1 MRNNTV
7 ILIKNLAQRGLM
19 HMFGANVFN
28 KIISFSGT
36 ILLVRI
42 LSKGEYGVYAYVQN
56 ILSFF
61 LLLNGLGVVS
71 GLLQYGS
78 VYRNSPLMYA
88 FFKYGLRRGVI
99 GNIGFWNRIIW
110 FVICQRFFYKY
121 FICDYFFYTCL
132 YNYL

>member
-61 LLLNGLGVVS
+61 IERFGSRFRVV
-71 GLLQYGS
+71 
-78 VYRNSPLMYA
+78 A
-88 FFKYGLRRGVI
+88 
-99 GNIGFWNRIIW
+99 IW
-110 FVICQRFFYKY
+110 FSV
-121 FICDYFFYTCL
+121 
-132 YNYL
+132 

>member
-42 LSKGEYGVYAYVQN
+42 LSKGEYGVYAYKGGKTKCDK
-56 ILSFF
+56 LSY
-61 LLLNGLGVVS
+61 S
-71 GLLQYGS
+71 
-78 VYRNSPLMYA
+78 
-88 FFKYGLRRGVI
+88 
-99 GNIGFWNRIIW
+99 
-110 FVICQRFFYKY
+110 
-121 FICDYFFYTCL
+121 T
-132 YNYL
+132 

>member
-56 ILSFF
+56 IFVFF
-61 LLLNGLGVVS
+61 FVIERFGSRFRVV
-71 GLLQYGS
+71 
-78 VYRNSPLMYA
+78 A
-88 FFKYGLRRGVI
+88 
-99 GNIGFWNRIIW
+99 IW
-110 FVICQRFFYKY
+110 FSV
-121 FICDYFFYTCL
+121 
-132 YNYL
+132 

>member
-42 LSKGEYGVYAYVQN
+42 LSKGEYGYMLMSK
-56 ILSFF
+56 IFCLFF
-61 LLLNGLGVVS
+61 C
-71 GLLQYGS
+71 Y
-78 VYRNSPLMYA
+78 
-88 FFKYGLRRGVI
+88 
-99 GNIGFWNRIIW
+99 
-110 FVICQRFFYKY
+110 
-121 FICDYFFYTCL
+121 
-132 YNYL
+132 

>member
-42 LSKGEYGVYAYVQN
+42 LSKGEYGVYAYVQ
-56 ILSFF
+56 IYQTIRIFF
-61 LLLNGLGVVS
+61 EKKKKNKGKK
-71 GLLQYGS
+71 
-78 VYRNSPLMYA
+78 R
-88 FFKYGLRRGVI
+88 
-99 GNIGFWNRIIW
+99 
-110 FVICQRFFYKY
+110 
-121 FICDYFFYTCL
+121 
-132 YNYL
+132 

>member
-56 ILSFF
+56 ILLFF
-61 LLLNGLGVVS
+61 VIERFGSRFRVV
-71 GLLQYGS
+71 
-78 VYRNSPLMYA
+78 A
-88 FFKYGLRRGVI
+88 
-99 GNIGFWNRIIW
+99 IW
-110 FVICQRFFYKY
+110 FSV
-121 FICDYFFYTCL
+121 
-132 YNYL
+132 

>member
-88 FFKYGLRRGVI
+88 FFKYGLRRG
-99 GNIGFWNRIIW
+99 
-110 FVICQRFFYKY
+110 
-121 FICDYFFYTCL
+121 
-132 YNYL
+132 

>member
-42 LSKGEYGVYAYVQN
+42 LSKGEYGVYAYV
-56 ILSFF
+56 
-61 LLLNGLGVVS
+61 
-71 GLLQYGS
+71 
-78 VYRNSPLMYA
+78 RP
-88 FFKYGLRRGVI
+88 
-99 GNIGFWNRIIW
+99 
-110 FVICQRFFYKY
+110 
-121 FICDYFFYTCL
+121 
-132 YNYL
+132 